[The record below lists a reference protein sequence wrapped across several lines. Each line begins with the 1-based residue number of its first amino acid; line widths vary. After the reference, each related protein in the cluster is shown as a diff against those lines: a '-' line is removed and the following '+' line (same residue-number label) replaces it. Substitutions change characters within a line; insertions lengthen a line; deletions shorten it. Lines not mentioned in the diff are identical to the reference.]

1 VQDALSRIKEE
12 DSRGGVWDADFAS
25 DITVAQIQS
34 EFIYLCGAMLMIGQK
49 EDALGNEVSQN
60 TLRPTRY
67 IPPNFPVTPAKAGS
81 SSRNTSLVDDYS
93 DMAFDEDEPELEAKM
108 AGLKVRS
115 PSLRL
120 DGRLMDQLKN
130 RSQRGILHPNDISK
144 IKASAP
150 PLSKKVSDPPTRPSP
165 MSTHSSPTL
174 QTTVDSPFSPLPYGR
189 SGPGTRANSVRS
201 RTETSESLPE
211 LQKYTEDAEEDYS
224 DILDKPSN
232 IGTYNPFD

>member
-1 VQDALSRIKEE
+1 MEK
-12 DSRGGVWDADFAS
+12 
-25 DITVAQIQS
+25 
-34 EFIYLCGAMLMIGQK
+34 
-49 EDALGNEVSQN
+49 
-60 TLRPTRY
+60 
-67 IPPNFPVTPAKAGS
+67 
-81 SSRNTSLVDDYS
+81 
-93 DMAFDEDEPELEAKM
+93 
-108 AGLKVRS
+108 
-115 PSLRL
+115 
-120 DGRLMDQLKN
+120 LKN

-144 IKASAP
+144 LKSPAP
-150 PLSKKVSDPPTRPSP
+150 PLSKKVTDPPTRPSP

-189 SGPGTRANSVRS
+189 SVPGTRANSVRS